1 MFSVTCVCYL
11 LLSGELRN
19 LVGSILGGQTGSN
32 ISLEQVRM
40 VGEREGKEGRG
51 EGREMQWDEGRLKQ
65 ITQQQEQQYHQSRA
79 GGRGRRGRTLGEAV
93 RGISLH
99 PCRAFWD
106 KLQ

>member
-40 VGEREGKEGRG
+40 VGERGGRRGEREGKEWRVG
-51 EGREMQWDEGRLKQ
+51 EGGGEGD
-65 ITQQQEQQYHQSRA
+65 
-79 GGRGRRGRTLGEAV
+79 AV
-93 RGISLH
+93 G
-99 PCRAFWD
+99 
-106 KLQ
+106 

>member
-40 VGEREGKEGRG
+40 VGEREGKERRG
-51 EGREMQWDEGRLKQ
+51 EGREREEGRGK
-65 ITQQQEQQYHQSRA
+65 
-79 GGRGRRGRTLGEAV
+79 GRRGEG
-93 RGISLH
+93 RGGRCSGM
-99 PCRAFWD
+99 RGD
-106 KLQ
+106 